1 MNTARDAQLA
11 GSLKAVRER
20 LTAAA
25 ASAGR
30 NPDDVELLAV
40 TKFFPATDVVAL
52 RRLGCRAFGES
63 REPEASNKVAEV
75 AAVLPDDPIRWHMIG
90 RIQRNKA
97 RSVAD
102 WAYAAHS
109 VDGAALVERLGRAA
123 VAALAESRRLEP
135 LHVYVQVSLDGDPDR
150 GGVDVG
156 HPDLVD
162 DVCALVH
169 STDGLDLAGLMA
181 MPPLDSDTE
190 DAFSRL
196 EEELARVQANY
207 QHRLGLSAGMSS
219 DLETA
224 VKHGSTCVR
233 VGTALL
239 GERPLTSP

>member
-1 MNTARDAQLA
+1 MTAARDAQL
-11 GSLKAVRER
+11 GVSLNAVRER
-20 LTAAA
+20 LSAAVA
-25 ASAGR
+25 AAGR
-30 NPDDVELLAV
+30 NSADVELLAV

-52 RRLGCRAFGES
+52 CRLGLNAFGES
-63 REPEASNKVAEV
+63 REREATTKAAEV
-75 AAVLPDDPIRWHMIG
+75 AGVLPDDPIRWHMIG
-90 RIQRNKA
+90 QIQRNKA
-97 RSVAD
+97 RAVAQ

-109 VDGAALVERLGRAA
+109 VDSTALVERLGRAA
-123 VAALAESRRLEP
+123 VEALTDLRRPEP

-156 HPDLVD
+156 RPDLVD
-162 DVCALVH
+162 EVCALVH

-190 DAFSRL
+190 SAFSRL
-196 EEELARVQANY
+196 EEELARVQAGY

-233 VGTALL
+233 VGTALM